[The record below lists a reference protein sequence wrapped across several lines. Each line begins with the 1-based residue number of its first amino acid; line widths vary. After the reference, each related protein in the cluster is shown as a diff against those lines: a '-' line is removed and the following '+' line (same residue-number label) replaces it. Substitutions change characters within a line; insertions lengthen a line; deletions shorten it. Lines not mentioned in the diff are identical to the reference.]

1 MMNPKFKTEK
11 MTTTDKKQIY
21 FVPKIEIIQLDNE
34 ISLQLES
41 SDFNPPTGPNEVR
54 NIPSHFNNNP
64 YSNSI
69 G

>member
-1 MMNPKFKTEK
+1 
-11 MTTTDKKQIY
+11 MTTTDNKQIY
-21 FVPKIEIIQLDNE
+21 FAPKIDVIQFDNE

-41 SDFNPPTGPNEVR
+41 SNFNPPAGPDEVW
-54 NIPSHFNNNP
+54 NVPTHFNNNP